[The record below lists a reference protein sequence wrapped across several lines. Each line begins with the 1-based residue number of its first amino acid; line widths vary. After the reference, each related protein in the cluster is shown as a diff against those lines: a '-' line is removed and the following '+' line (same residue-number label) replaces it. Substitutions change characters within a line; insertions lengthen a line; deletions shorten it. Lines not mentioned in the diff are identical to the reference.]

1 MSHDHDH
8 DHDHEHGHD
17 HPHDHHRRDHGHH
30 YHHPGHLPRRTVIAA
45 GLALPAV
52 LAAAEARAQA
62 YVDVLADKARAFA
75 AMLDP
80 MQRRVA
86 LYAFD
91 APARFD
97 WHYVP
102 RSRPGL
108 AFRGMTPDQRR
119 AADGLLRA
127 VLSEEGYKRVEGV
140 RLILENILRGDSTSG
155 FRDPGNYA
163 FALFGTPG
171 AYPWGMRFEG
181 HHLALNF
188 TFPAPGKASATP
200 SFWGANPAEVR
211 RGQHQGFRLLGPQT
225 DAAFALVRSLDQ
237 GQRGQAMIGDRSL
250 GEIVAGPGRADEL
263 KTPRG
268 LAYAQMTESQ
278 KNQAIAVIEGMMTP
292 LHAEFRAQQVRRLR
306 ESGLEGLRFAWA
318 GTTADRGAYY
328 FRLHG
333 PVALVEFDNTQ
344 DDANHIHSLWRDL
357 VADWG
362 DDALAA
368 HYRSGHKP

>member
-8 DHDHEHGHD
+8 DHDHEHD
-17 HPHDHHRRDHGHH
+17 HPHDHSHGHGH
-30 YHHPGHLPRRTVIAA
+30 GHSHHHHHGHLPRRAVLA
-45 GLALPAV
+45 GGLVLPAI

-62 YVDVLADKARAFA
+62 YVDALADRARAFA

-108 AFRGMTPDQRR
+108 AFRGMTPEQRR

-127 VLSEEGYKRVEGV
+127 VLSEEGYRRVEGV
-140 RLILENILRGDSTSG
+140 RLVLENILRGDSSSG
-155 FRDPGNYA
+155 FRDPENYA

-181 HHLALNF
+181 HHLSLNF

-200 SFWGANPAEVR
+200 SFWGANPAEAR
-211 RGQHQGFRLLGPQT
+211 RGPHQGFRLLGPQT
-225 DAAFALVRSLDQ
+225 DAAFALVRSLGQD
-237 GQRGQAMIGDRSL
+237 QRGQAVIGDRSL

-263 KTPRG
+263 KAPRG
-268 LAYAQMTESQ
+268 LAYAQMTEAQ
-278 KNQAIAVIEGMMTP
+278 RNQAVAVIEGMMTP
-292 LHAEFRAQQVRRLR
+292 LHAEFRAQQAQRLR
-306 ESGLEGLRFAWA
+306 QSGLDGLRFAWA
-318 GTTADRGAYY
+318 GSTADKGAYY

-333 PVALVEFDNTQ
+333 PITLVEFDNTQ

-357 VADWG
+357 AADWG

>member
-1 MSHDHDH
+1 MSHDHEHDHDQPH
-8 DHDHEHGHD
+8 DHDHHHHD
-17 HPHDHHRRDHGHH
+17 HAHPHGHH
-30 YHHPGHLPRRTVIAA
+30 RGLRLTRRTTIAG
-45 GLALPAV
+45 GLALPA
-52 LAAAEARAQA
+52 LLTAAEARALA
-62 YVDVLADKARAFA
+62 FVDALAERARAFA

-127 VLSEEGYKRVEGV
+127 VLSDEGYKRVEGV
-140 RLILENILRGDSTSG
+140 RLVLENILRGDSSSR
-155 FRDPGNYA
+155 FRDPDNYA

-171 AYPWGMRFEG
+171 TYPWGMRFEG

-188 TFPAPGKASATP
+188 TFPALGKASATP

-263 KTPRG
+263 KAPRG
-268 LAYAQMTESQ
+268 LAYARMTESQ

-306 ESGLEGLRFAWA
+306 ESGLDGLRFAWA
-318 GTTADRGAYY
+318 GSTADRGAYY

-357 VADWG
+357 TADWG
-362 DDALAA
+362 DDVLAA